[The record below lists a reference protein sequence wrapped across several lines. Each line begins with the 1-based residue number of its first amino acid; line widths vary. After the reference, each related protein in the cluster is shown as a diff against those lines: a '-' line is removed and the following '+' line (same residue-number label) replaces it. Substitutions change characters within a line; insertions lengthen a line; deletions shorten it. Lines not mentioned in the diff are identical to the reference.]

1 MKKVIIG
8 AIVVCAIA
16 GGAYGISRIQLSN
29 VWLDGVKEPVK
40 RGNLT
45 IPVTANG
52 TVEPE
57 QYILIKSK
65 AGGQVKTIHV
75 KAGQVVKAGDILVE
89 LDPVDEQ
96 RNVEARQSE
105 VDLRQSA
112 LEKSKIQLA
121 TLQKLLPL
129 QVRSAQARLLD
140 AKAQLD
146 NAAFQLRRVK
156 GLPKEVLTES
166 ELVSAQSNFD
176 RAQAAVETAQ
186 VEVEKAKNDEKDQ
199 IDSVNQDI
207 TQGEAALRQAKKNLD
222 EVKQRLSE
230 TVIRAPADG
239 MVYRVDIKGGEMIQS
254 GTQSFT
260 GGTPLMMLADTSAM
274 FVMAQVDEADIGLIR
289 DIAPDFAKPG
299 KTRQLSLQE
308 MKAYAEHVLKSEKKG
323 AALAEVG
330 KTIGAGEELRG
341 KPVEVTVDAYRNETY
356 MGVIEQI
363 LPEPQ
368 NLANVITFRVRIRLV
383 GDDLEKLLA
392 LNADLSFTTRSL
404 ENVVLVKNDA
414 LTSEGKQCFV
424 YMPKKVN
431 NRWDEEKRE
440 VRIGSTDGTFT
451 EVLSGLKDTDEVW
464 TTRPKLTEKE
474 REAKG
479 KA

>member
-1 MKKVIIG
+1 MKKVII
-8 AIVVCAIA
+8 AVIIVGVIA
-16 GGAYGISRIQLSN
+16 GGAYGISKIQLSN

-75 KAGQVVKAGDILVE
+75 KAGQIVKTGDILVE

-96 RNVEARQSE
+96 RNVDLRQSE

-112 LEKSKIQLA
+112 LEKSQIQLRS
-121 TLQKLLPL
+121 LQKLLPL
-129 QVRSAQARLLD
+129 QVRSAEARLLD
-140 AKAQLD
+140 AKAQFA
-146 NAAFQLRRVK
+146 NAAFQLKRVK
-156 GLPKEVLTES
+156 GLSPDNQMEA
-166 ELVSAQSNFD
+166 ELVSTQATFD
-176 RAQAAVETAQ
+176 RAQAGVETAQ
-186 VEVEKAKNDEKDQ
+186 VELEKARNDEKDQ
-199 IDSVNQDI
+199 IDSVQQEVV
-207 TQGEAALRQAKKNLD
+207 QGEAGLRQAKKNLD

-239 MVYRVDIKGGEMIQS
+239 MVYRVDVKGGEMIQS

-299 KTRQLSLQE
+299 KTRHLSIE
-308 MKAYAEHVLKSEKKG
+308 EIKAYADHVLKSADKG

-330 KTIGAGEELRG
+330 KTASAGEELRG

-392 LNADLSFTTRSL
+392 LNADLSFTTKSL
-404 ENVVLVKNDA
+404 ENVLLVKNDA

-424 YMPKKVN
+424 YLPKKVN

-440 VRIGSTDGTFT
+440 VRIGTTDGTFT
-451 EVLSGLKDTDEVW
+451 EVLSGLKDSDEVW
-464 TTRPKLTEKE
+464 TTRPKFTEKE
-474 REAKG
+474 REAQG